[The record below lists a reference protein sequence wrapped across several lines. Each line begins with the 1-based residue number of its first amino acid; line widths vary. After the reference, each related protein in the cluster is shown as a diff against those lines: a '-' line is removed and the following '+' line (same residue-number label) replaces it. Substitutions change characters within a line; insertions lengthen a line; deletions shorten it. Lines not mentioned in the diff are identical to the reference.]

1 MATSLL
7 QFSPISLP
15 SLHSSYTILFHS
27 IKKAKSSLF
36 WRLCASVSS
45 PWKSIPPDFCVVA
58 SLASFCFKSNIMS
71 LTDLSHL
78 WLPLQYPTSPLL
90 IYFVL
95 VPMSWVLPIDYNLG
109 GQRRSDL
116 CTALPSTWVEGAS
129 EIFADHLVAW
139 AAKLRQAAVLS
150 CGWEWYRCD
159 SWIWPLNWDRK
170 MPLMELLWIV
180 IAEAQKRMGISG
192 NDSLC
197 RYLRGQLLM
206 PQNST
211 SPLGIEAMPG
221 KVG

>member
-1 MATSLL
+1 
-7 QFSPISLP
+7 
-15 SLHSSYTILFHS
+15 
-27 IKKAKSSLF
+27 
-36 WRLCASVSS
+36 
-45 PWKSIPPDFCVVA
+45 
-58 SLASFCFKSNIMS
+58 MS

-150 CGWEWYRCD
+150 CG
-159 SWIWPLNWDRK
+159 
-170 MPLMELLWIV
+170 
-180 IAEAQKRMGISG
+180 
-192 NDSLC
+192 
-197 RYLRGQLLM
+197 
-206 PQNST
+206 
-211 SPLGIEAMPG
+211 
-221 KVG
+221 